1 MRYRSSRPSTDGDL
15 PSSLR
20 LEAAVFRSDAVVERS
35 LDGLE
40 DRSFRSLSVRGR
52 FARVSA
58 SRWVITTF

>member
-1 MRYRSSRPSTDGDL
+1 L

-52 FARVSA
+52 FARVSGPGGS
-58 SRWVITTF
+58 SRRSEQPTWKLGEE